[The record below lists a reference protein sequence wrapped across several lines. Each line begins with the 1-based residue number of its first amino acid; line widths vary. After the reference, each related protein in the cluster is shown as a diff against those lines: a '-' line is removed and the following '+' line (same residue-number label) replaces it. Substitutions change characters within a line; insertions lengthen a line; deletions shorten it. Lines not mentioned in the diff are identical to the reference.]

1 MMDEVL
7 QLPGEW
13 VLDDS
18 GQSYPGVLFID
29 KTRLSVCLKIWFY
42 GENQKSVEP
51 FDIEFVRPIVSGLL
65 MNGKHV
71 TLSACVGMLM
81 SINGN
86 IKEPKFTSEYHVNA
100 KFAFMNADVGSE
112 CNLRFRGAI
121 VDYGDIGEWAQ
132 ESAVDYKFGLEG
144 RYEWQLK
151 RKLGAQFWFRDG
163 AFAFISAGVHGGR
176 KNDMREEV
184 VIKQP
189 TRVQFYYQ
197 TEEAWDRI
205 MDDVEIVRELI
216 TFGMNR
222 HIEIRKTQT
231 VHDSML
237 PPQMRGS
244 QFFHASYCEEVYIG
258 TKRKDLPFRVTASD
272 ICLSL
277 PDILPLLGQSDGQGQ
292 KRLSLLRPVIKLFLE
307 AHIYTDELHVEKVFL
322 NLTRGL
328 EAAHR
333 SYDMISGGKGE
344 YVAFWTRLKALLEPL
359 CDIEGSGFSRA
370 NLRDDI
376 KSIVDSRNYYTHY
389 DPELYKIA
397 IRDEQLAQ
405 LNRRMTKVLRYYIL
419 KLVGLPESVTKERVG
434 YGITPQCKV
443 VAEEYAF
450 GVGG

>member
-7 QLPGEW
+7 QLPGKW

-29 KTRLSVCLKIWFY
+29 KTKLSVCLKIWFY

-51 FDIEFVRPIVSGLL
+51 LDSDFVRPVVSGLL

-132 ESAVDYKFGLEG
+132 ESAVDYKFGLKG
-144 RYEWQLK
+144 KCEWYLK
-151 RKLGAQFWFRDG
+151 RKSGAQFWFRDG
-163 AFAFISAGVHGGR
+163 AFAFISAGVHVAR

-184 VIKQP
+184 VIRQP
-189 TRVQFYYQ
+189 TRVQFYYMS
-197 TEEAWDRI
+197 EESWDRI

-216 TFGMNR
+216 AFGMDR
-222 HIEIRKTQT
+222 HVELKSVQT

-237 PPQMRGS
+237 PKQLKGS
-244 QFFHASYCEEVYIG
+244 QLFHASYCEEVYIG
-258 TKRKDLPFRVTASD
+258 TKRKDSPFRKTSD
-272 ICLSL
+272 NIRFSL
-277 PDILPLLGQSDGQGQ
+277 PDIIPLLGHDAKDGW
-292 KRLSLLRPVIKLFLE
+292 KRLSLSRPVIKLFLE
-307 AHIYTDELHVEKVFL
+307 AHLYTDELHVEKVFL
-322 NLTRGL
+322 NLARGL

-333 SYDMISGGKGE
+333 SLEILSGKSDKGFS
-344 YVAFWTRLKALLEPL
+344 FWNRLKALLEPL
-359 CDIEGSGFSRA
+359 CDITGSGFTSA
-370 NLRDDI
+370 NRRNDI
-376 KSIVDSRNYYTHY
+376 QTIVNTRNYYTHY
-389 DPELYKIA
+389 DQSLYSVA
-397 IRDEQLAQ
+397 LRDEQLAE
-405 LNRRMTKVLRYYIL
+405 LNRRLTTVLSYYIL
-419 KLVGLPESVTKERVG
+419 KLLGLSETIALERTG
-434 YGITPQCKV
+434 MGRRSQSKV
-443 VAEEYAF
+443 VSEEVSLAL
-450 GVGG
+450 GG

>member
-1 MMDEVL
+1 MMEELL

-13 VLDDS
+13 TLDDS
-18 GQSYPGVLFID
+18 GKRSSGVLFVD
-29 KTRLSVCLKIWFY
+29 KSNRVVCLKVWFY

-51 FDIEFVRPIVSGLL
+51 FGIDFVLPIVSGRL

-81 SINGN
+81 TVSSN
-86 IKEPKFTSEYHVNA
+86 IKEPRFSSEYQVNA
-100 KFAFMNADVGSE
+100 KYAFINVNINAESD
-112 CNLRFRGAI
+112 LRFRGVL

-132 ESAVDYKFGLEG
+132 ESMVDYAFEFKGAYQWL
-144 RYEWQLK
+144 LK
-151 RKLGAQFWFRDG
+151 RKTGAQFCVRDG
-163 AFAFISAGVHGGR
+163 VLVFVSAGVYGGR
-176 KNDMREEV
+176 KNDMRAEV
-184 VIKQP
+184 LIRQP
-189 TRVQFYYQ
+189 TSVQFYYQ
-197 TEEAWDRI
+197 AEESWDRI

-244 QFFHASYCEEVYIG
+244 QSFHASYCEEVYIG

-419 KLVGLPESVTKERVG
+419 KLVGLSESVTKERVG

>member
-1 MMDEVL
+1 MEEVL
-7 QLPGEW
+7 QLPGNW

-18 GQSYPGVLFID
+18 GQTYPGVLFID
-29 KTRLSVCLKIWFY
+29 KANLSVRLKIWFY
-42 GENQKSVEP
+42 GESQESVEP
-51 FDIEFVRPIVSGLL
+51 LKSDFVRPIVSGLL

-216 TFGMNR
+216 AFGMDR
-222 HIEIRKTQT
+222 HVELKSVQT

-237 PPQMRGS
+237 PQQLRGS
-244 QFFHASYCEEVYIG
+244 QSFHASYCEEVYIG
-258 TKRKDLPFRVTASD
+258 TKRKDSPFKKTSD
-272 ICLSL
+272 NIRFSL
-277 PDILPLLGQSDGQGQ
+277 PDIIPLLGHDAKDGW
-292 KRLSLLRPVIKLFLE
+292 KRLSLSRPVIKLFLE
-307 AHIYTDELHVEKVFL
+307 ARLYTDELHVEKVFL
-322 NLTRGL
+322 NLARGL

-333 SYDMISGGKGE
+333 SWDMISGGKGE
-344 YVAFWTRLKALLEPL
+344 YVAFWPRLKAMLEPI
-359 CDIEGSGFSRA
+359 CDIDGSGFSKA
-370 NLRDDI
+370 NLRDEI

-389 DPELYKIA
+389 DPELYKDA
-397 IRDEQLAQ
+397 LRDEQLAE
-405 LNRRMTKVLRYYIL
+405 LNRRLTSVLSYYIL
-419 KLVGLPESVTKERVG
+419 KLLGLAETIALERTG
-434 YGITPQCKV
+434 MGQRPQSKV
-443 VAEEYAF
+443 MSEEF
-450 GVGG
+450 SLTLGG